1 MRRLK
6 VFLLVLGLI
15 SVGVCGVG
23 LFRLLPRLS
32 IFRLERVRL
41 EGLKRLKASEVRALL
56 PVSPGENLF
65 VLDLEALRRAL
76 EAHPW
81 IARAQV
87 SRDLPH
93 TLVVRIR
100 EERPVALTK
109 IRERLYYLNEE
120 GRAFAEAPT
129 EALFRYPVVS
139 YASPDLLRKEAD
151 FFRLLAW
158 LDRTDRYLPC
168 YESLSQ
174 IYLAPDRILVYT
186 KEGLKIRFEPG
197 DLASLKE
204 AYRRL
209 DRVMTYLYNEKLI
222 HRARLVRL
230 DYPEGRALVA
240 YREGK

>member
-1 MRRLK
+1 MLI
-6 VFLLVLGLI
+6 LALI
-15 SVGVCGVG
+15 SVGLSGVG
-23 LFRLLPRLS
+23 LWRLLPHLS
-32 IFRLERVRL
+32 VFRLETVRI
-41 EGLKRLKASEVRALL
+41 EGLKRLSEAEVRALL
-56 PVSPGENLF
+56 PAAPGENLF
-65 VLDLEALRRAL
+65 VLDLEALRRTL

-81 IARAQV
+81 VARAQV

-109 IRERLYYLNEE
+109 IKEKLYYLNEKGE
-120 GRAFAEAPT
+120 AFAEAPN
-129 EALFRYPVVS
+129 EALFHYPVVS
-139 YASPDLLRKEAD
+139 YASSELLQKEAS
-151 FFRLLAW
+151 FFRLLSW

-186 KEGLKIRFEPG
+186 REGLKIRFEPG
-197 DLASLKE
+197 DFSSLKE

-209 DRVMTYLYNEKLI
+209 DRVMSYLYDERLL